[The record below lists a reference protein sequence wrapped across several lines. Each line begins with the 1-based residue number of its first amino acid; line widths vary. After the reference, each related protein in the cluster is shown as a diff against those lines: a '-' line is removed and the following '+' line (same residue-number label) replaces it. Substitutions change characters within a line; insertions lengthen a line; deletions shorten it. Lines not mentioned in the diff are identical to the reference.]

1 MKEVEACALAV
12 EEAASCHVPN
22 VADEFR
28 VFFIKLPHFCMK
40 MNGARFFS
48 PISCLWYSG
57 YSLALTVNWG
67 GCFILGSKI
76 ETNRHTILA
85 D

>member
-1 MKEVEACALAV
+1 MV
-12 EEAASCHVPN
+12 H
-22 VADEFR
+22 
-28 VFFIKLPHFCMK
+28 VFF
-40 MNGARFFS
+40 A
-48 PISCLWYSG
+48 PISSLWYSG

-67 GCFILGSKI
+67 GYFILDSKI